1 MKKADPAEISDVL
14 YIHSCVDSLK
24 SFLNYIRK
32 KDNENLTVTYFVQL
46 ELLLTDLVFFL
57 TETESKDPYTCE
69 GIPYKKRQK
78 YMRETRVIDLL
89 VDMLYYPFSE
99 KLYNF
104 ADLTQRHPITKT
116 CQLVYRLLKHCVK
129 DYNYNKF
136 YVAQYIELY
145 FNQAMTATE

>member
-14 YIHSCVDSLK
+14 YIHSCVDYLK
-24 SFLNYIRK
+24 NYLNLIRK
-32 KDNENLTVTYFVQL
+32 KDTENLNVTYFVDL
-46 ELLLTDLVFFL
+46 EILLTDLVFFI
-57 TETESKDPYTCE
+57 TETESPDPYTCE

-104 ADLTQRHPITKT
+104 ADLT
-116 CQLVYRLLKHCVK
+116 
-129 DYNYNKF
+129 
-136 YVAQYIELY
+136 
-145 FNQAMTATE
+145 